1 MRIVP
6 PIGALAIAALFFVML
21 NVMLIDRARA
31 GDPTG
36 IWLIEDRDAEVRVA
50 ACGKALCVTVVWIQ
64 QPNDPDNGKP
74 WVDKNNTDANN
85 RSRPLLGLTIINDM
99 TPSPSPNKWEGHV
112 YSILLGK
119 QFDGSLTLLNPT
131 KIKIE
136 GCLMALLCQS
146 EIWTKQIDG
155 GNVARSGNS
164 TAR

>member
-1 MRIVP
+1 MRIVS
-6 PIGALAIAALFFVML
+6 PISAPAIAAVFFFMLSVMS
-21 NVMLIDRARA
+21 IDRAYA

-50 ACGKALCVTVVWIQ
+50 TCGKALCVTVVWIQ
-64 QPNDPDNGKP
+64 KQNDPDNGKP
-74 WVDKNNTDANN
+74 WVDKNNTDASN

-99 TPSPSPNKWEGHV
+99 TPSPSPNKWEGHI
-112 YSILLGK
+112 YSIMLGK
-119 QFDGSLTLLNPT
+119 IFDGSLTLLSPT

-136 GCLMALLCQS
+136 GCLIAPLCQS